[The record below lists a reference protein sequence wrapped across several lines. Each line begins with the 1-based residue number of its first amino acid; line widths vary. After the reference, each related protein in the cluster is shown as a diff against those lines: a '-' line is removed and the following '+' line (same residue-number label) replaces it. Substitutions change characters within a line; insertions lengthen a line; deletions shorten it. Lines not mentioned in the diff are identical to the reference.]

1 MTLTQIKI
9 RYFEPL
15 ILCVIFAFLSSVPK
29 AQQYGNEWINYGQQ
43 YLYFPVVQT
52 GVHQINFSTLNTS
65 LNSLGV
71 NLNQINHDQFQIFG
85 KEKELSLKI
94 YDQNNNGIIDSSDH
108 IEFYATKNDGWIDH
122 LAYDTITNMP
132 DEYYSLFNDTIQYYL
147 TWNNNFNNKRTI
159 DESDINFNNYNSKW
173 MYNC

>member
-1 MTLTQIKI
+1 MTLIQIKI
-9 RYFEPL
+9 RYFRTSF
-15 ILCVIFAFLSSVPK
+15 LCVIFAFFSLVPK

-108 IEFYATKNDGWIDH
+108 IEFLCHK
-122 LAYDTITNMP
+122 
-132 DEYYSLFNDTIQYYL
+132 
-147 TWNNNFNNKRTI
+147 K
-159 DESDINFNNYNSKW
+159 
-173 MYNC
+173 